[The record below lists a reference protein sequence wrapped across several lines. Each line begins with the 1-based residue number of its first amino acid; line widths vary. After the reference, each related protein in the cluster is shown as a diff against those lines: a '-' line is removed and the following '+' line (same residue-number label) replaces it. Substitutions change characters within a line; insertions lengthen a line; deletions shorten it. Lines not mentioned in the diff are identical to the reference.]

1 MPSFR
6 LHRAAAM
13 LVTAV
18 LLWVPAVSRAQPVDR
33 AALPHVAARLR
44 DGLPLRIVAF
54 GSSSTKGVGASS
66 PSRSYPSR
74 LAADL
79 ARALPHGE
87 VASVENRGIGGEDAD
102 DMIRR
107 LPAIIAARPDL
118 VIWQTG
124 SNDPLRHLPLPR
136 FIAETAR
143 GVRMMRAAGI
153 DVILMEPQWC
163 RRLRE
168 TAGSRAYTLA
178 VRAVA
183 ASFGVPVVRR
193 HALMQ
198 VWLARGLLTPAQM
211 LAPDGLHMTD
221 GGYAMLARVVARAIL
236 GAEPASAAT
245 PRLITAQVRP
255 GARPVAP

>member
-1 MPSFR
+1 
-6 LHRAAAM
+6 M

-18 LLWVPAVSRAQPVDR
+18 LLLAPAVGRAQPVER
-33 AALPHVAARLR
+33 AALPHVAARLHS
-44 DGLPLRIVAF
+44 GLPLRIVAF

-66 PSRSYPSR
+66 PAHSYPSR
-74 LAADL
+74 LASDL

-87 VASVENRGIGGEDAD
+87 VATVENRGIGGDDAD

-124 SNDPLRHLPLPR
+124 SNDPLRGLPLPR

-143 GVRMMRAAGI
+143 GLRMMRAAGI

-163 RRLRE
+163 LRLRE
-168 TAGSRAYTLA
+168 TAGSSAYTEA

-183 ASFGVPVVRR
+183 ASFGVPLRISM
-193 HALMQ
+193 A
-198 VWLARGLLTPAQM
+198 
-211 LAPDGLHMTD
+211 APFD
-221 GGYAMLARVVARAIL
+221 
-236 GAEPASAAT
+236 AT
-245 PRLITAQVRP
+245 
-255 GARPVAP
+255 

>member
-1 MPSFR
+1 MIKT
-6 LHRAAAM
+6 
-13 LVTAV
+13 LVV
-18 LLWVPAVSRAQPVDR
+18 V
-33 AALPHVAARLR
+33 AALTSSLAGAAVAQQAPPAPPAHHLPPH
-44 DGLPLRIVAF
+44 
-54 GSSSTKGVGASS
+54 
-66 PSRSYPSR
+66 
-74 LAADL
+74 
-79 ARALPHGE
+79 H
-87 VASVENRGIGGEDAD
+87 
-102 DMIRR
+102 
-107 LPAIIAARPDL
+107 
-118 VIWQTG
+118 
-124 SNDPLRHLPLPR
+124 PLRHLPPHHPLRHLPPPR

-221 GGYAMLARVVARAIL
+221 GGYAMLARVVAKDIL
-236 GAEPASAAT
+236 GAEPAAAAT
-245 PRLITAQVRP
+245 PRLIAMGARPVARP